1 MFTTQC
7 TSNKQRFNS
16 RLIGSR
22 HGVYTLL
29 FGTSIAIGSVVLT
42 GCGQK
47 GDLYLVDASSKAVQG
62 SSGSTA
68 ILDSGSNPQ
77 DTAFAKI
84 DSDQQNTE
92 NFQLP
97 EPSND
102 PNDY

>member
-1 MFTTQC
+1 MFTTQR

-16 RLIGSR
+16 RLIASR

-29 FGTSIAIGSVVLT
+29 FGTSIVIGSVVLT

-47 GDLYLVDASSKAVQG
+47 GDLYLVDAGSKAVRD
-62 SSGSTA
+62 STA

>member
-1 MFTTQC
+1 MFTTQR

-16 RLIGSR
+16 RLIASR
-22 HGVYTLL
+22 HGVYTFL
-29 FGTSIAIGSVVLT
+29 FGTSIAIGSIVLT

-47 GDLYLVDASSKAVQG
+47 GDLYLVDTSSKAVQG
-62 SSGSTA
+62 SSA

-84 DSDQQNTE
+84 DSDQKNTE

>member
-1 MFTTQC
+1 MFNTQR
-7 TSNKQRFNS
+7 TSNKQRSNS
-16 RLIGSR
+16 RLSASR
-22 HGVYTLL
+22 HGVYTLI
-29 FGTSIAIGSVVLT
+29 FGTSIVIASVTLV

-47 GDLYLVDASSKAVQG
+47 GNLYLVDASSKAVQD
-62 SSGSTA
+62 STA

-84 DSDQQNTE
+84 DGDQKNTE
-92 NFQLP
+92 DFQLP